1 LIIAVKYKFSTIKYI
16 PAYKLF
22 NHVYSYMIM
31 EKKEILRQSY
41 IQHILENGRKPASIY
56 AFARQQNITETEFY
70 EHYNS
75 FEALEKDVW
84 SGFLENTL
92 TKLYAEEVYASYSV
106 REKLLSFYYTWIEEL
121 KANRSYILVTYRPG
135 NLPLAT
141 PPELTKFRREFII
154 FMNEL
159 IREGQ
164 ETGEIM
170 QRVVLSDK
178 YADGLWLQLLFVL
191 DFWVKDDSL
200 GFEKTDA
207 AIEKAVN
214 LSFDIMGRN
223 TLDSG
228 LDFFK
233 FLFQN
238 RRSEV

>member
-1 LIIAVKYKFSTIKYI
+1 
-16 PAYKLF
+16 
-22 NHVYSYMIM
+22 M
-31 EKKEILRQSY
+31 ETKQTLRQAY
-41 IQHILENGRKPASIY
+41 IQHILENGRRPASIY
-56 AFARQQNITETEFY
+56 AFAKETNISEAEFY

-75 FEALEKDVW
+75 FDTLEKDIW
-84 SGFLENTL
+84 SGFLENTIA
-92 TKLYAEEVYASYSV
+92 KLHSEEIYATYSV
-106 REKLLSFYYTWIEEL
+106 REKLLSFYFTWIEEL
-121 KANRSYILVTYRPG
+121 KAHRSYILVTYQPSP
-135 NLPLAT
+135 LPLVT
-141 PPELTKFRREFII
+141 PPALSKFKKEFIH

-159 IREGQ
+159 VREGQ

-170 QRVVLSDK
+170 QRIILSER
-178 YADGLWLQLLFVL
+178 YADALWFQLLFVL
-191 DFWVKDDSL
+191 DFWVRDESQ

-238 RRSEV
+238 RKETA